1 MSEEFSSDSVTEV
14 TTTGWLQRV
23 LGSFVGALIGI
34 LMVIGSVI
42 LLWWNEGRA
51 VEAIRALDQGAR
63 QIVEAKANAVDPAN
77 DGKLL
82 HLSGLM
88 ETQAPARDAAFGIGA
103 DNLLRLK
110 RTVEMFQWTEH
121 KSTRTQKNLG
131 GSETTETTYSYHKEW
146 TDHPVDSSHFHEA
159 EGHRNAAMPVRSA
172 TIDSQDV
179 RLGDYRVDRGLL
191 DEVAAFGAF
200 DPAPAANLPAGYRK
214 DGDML
219 YRGEDAAAPALGDIR
234 IHYAAVP
241 AQTISVVAAQAG
253 GTLAPFHAASGYKIA
268 LAEPGIVPAAAMFR
282 EKAQE
287 EGVLTWILRAVGFA
301 VMLIGFLLMASPL
314 TVLLG
319 VVPLFETLAD
329 IGAFM
334 LALLIALPLTLLV
347 IAAAWITHRPLIG
360 GALVAA
366 GLALAYL
373 LRRLHRARQPQ
384 PPTHFLPTGT
394 LR

>member
-1 MSEEFSSDSVTEV
+1 MCEEFSSDSVTEV

-63 QIVEAKANAVDPAN
+63 QIVETKANAVDPAN
-77 DGKLL
+77 DSKLL

-88 ETQAPARDAAFGIGA
+88 ETQVPARDAAFGIGA

-110 RTVEMFQWTEH
+110 RTVESFQGTEH
-121 KSTRTQKNLG
+121 KSTRTQKILG

-146 TDHPVDSSHFHEA
+146 TDHPVDSSHFHET

-179 RLGDYRVDRGLL
+179 RLGAYRVDRGLL

-219 YRGEDAAAPALGDIR
+219 YRGEDGAAPALGDIR

-241 AQTISVVAAQAG
+241 AQTMSVVAAQAG

-287 EGVLTWILRAVGFA
+287 ESVLTWILRAVGFV
-301 VMLIGFLLMASPL
+301 VMLIGLWLMASPL
-314 TVLLG
+314 SVLVG
-319 VVPLFETLAD
+319 VVPFFEELVG
-329 IGAFM
+329 IGAFLLASM
-334 LALLIALPLTLLV
+334 IAVPLALTV
-347 IAAAWITHRPLIG
+347 IAAAWIAHRPLIG
-360 GALVAA
+360 GGLIVA
-366 GLALAYL
+366 GLALAFL
-373 LRRLHRARQPQ
+373 LRRLHR
-384 PPTHFLPTGT
+384 PPPRHFLPVS
-394 LR
+394 R

>member
-63 QIVEAKANAVDPAN
+63 QIVETKANVVDPAN

-88 ETQAPARDAAFGIGA
+88 ETQAPAHDAAFGIGA
-103 DNLLRLK
+103 ANLLRLK

-146 TDHPVDSSHFHEA
+146 TDHPADSSHFHEA

-179 RLGDYRVDRGLL
+179 RLGAYRVDRGLL
-191 DEVAAFGAF
+191 NEVAAFGAF

-219 YRGEDAAAPALGDIR
+219 YRGEDGAAPALGDIR

-241 AQTISVVAAQAG
+241 AQTMSVVAAQAG

-287 EGVLTWILRAVGFA
+287 ESVLTWILRAVGFA

-360 GALVAA
+360 GGLIVA
-366 GLALAYL
+366 GLALAFL
-373 LRRLHRARQPQ
+373 LRRLHRPLPR
-384 PPTHFLPTGT
+384 HFLPVS
-394 LR
+394 R

>member
-34 LMVIGSVI
+34 LMVVGSVI

-63 QIVEAKANAVDPAN
+63 QIVETKANAVDPAN

-88 ETQAPARDAAFGIGA
+88 ETQVPARDAAFGIGA

-159 EGHRNAAMPVRSA
+159 EGHRNAAMSVRSA

-179 RLGDYRVDRGLL
+179 RLGGYRVDRGLL

-219 YRGEDAAAPALGDIR
+219 YRGEDGAAPALGDIR

-241 AQTISVVAAQAG
+241 AQTMSVVAAQAG
-253 GTLAPFHAASGYKIA
+253 GTLAPFHTASGYKIA

-287 EGVLTWILRAVGFA
+287 ESVLTWILRAVGFA
-301 VMLIGFLLMASPL
+301 VMLIGLWLMASPL
-314 TVLLG
+314 SVLVG
-319 VVPLFETLAD
+319 VIPFFEELVG
-329 IGAFM
+329 IGAFLLASM
-334 LALLIALPLTLLV
+334 IAVPLALTV
-347 IAAAWITHRPLIG
+347 IAAAWIAHRPLIG
-360 GALVAA
+360 GGLIVA
-366 GLALAYL
+366 GLALAFL
-373 LRRLHRARQPQ
+373 LRRLHR
-384 PPTHFLPTGT
+384 PPPRHFLPVS
-394 LR
+394 R

>member
-1 MSEEFSSDSVTEV
+1 MSDEFSGDSVTEV

-23 LGSFVGALIGI
+23 LGSFVGALVGI

-63 QIVEAKANAVDPAN
+63 QTVEAKANAVDPAN
-77 DGKLL
+77 DGKLV

-88 ETQAPARDAAFGIGA
+88 ETQAPARDAAFGVGA

-121 KSTRTQKNLG
+121 KSTRSQKNLG

-146 TDHPVDSSHFHEA
+146 ADHPVDSSRFHEA
-159 EGHRNAAMPVRSA
+159 EGHRNATMPVRST
-172 TIDSQDV
+172 TIDSQDA
-179 RLGDYRVDRGLL
+179 RLGAYRVDRGLL

-200 DPAPAANLPAGYRK
+200 DPAPAATLPAGYRK

-219 YRGEDAAAPALGDIR
+219 YRGDNSAAPALGDIR

-241 AQTISVVAAQAG
+241 AQTMSIVAAQAG
-253 GTLAPFHAASGYKIA
+253 GALAPFHADSGYKIA

-287 EGVLTWILRAVGFA
+287 ESVLTWILRAVGFA
-301 VMLIGFLLMASPL
+301 VMLIGFWLMASPL
-314 TVLLG
+314 SVLVG
-319 VVPLFETLAD
+319 VIPFFEELVG
-329 IGAFM
+329 IGAFLLAAM
-334 LALLIALPLTLLV
+334 IAVSLALIV
-347 IAAAWITHRPLIG
+347 IAAAWIAHRPLIG
-360 GALVAA
+360 GGLILA
-366 GLALAYL
+366 GFALAFL
-373 LRRLHRARQPQ
+373 LRRLHRPPPQ
-384 PPTHFLPTGT
+384 HFLPVG
-394 LR
+394 R